1 MNPIADEGDEPVNL
15 ANKITI
21 ARMLLIPLFILFFA
35 EYPLWL
41 TENNRFFGFIQEDGR
56 YIALAVFILASATDK
71 LDGYIAR
78 KYNQITNLGKL
89 LDPLADK
96 LLISVALIMMVQ
108 SGMVATWIAVVIIAR
123 EFVITGLRM
132 VASEQGIALSADKL
146 GKLKMVLQVVAIAA
160 VLLDNYPFQ
169 FVTLI
174 QVDEWLM
181 LAAAGLTIYSGIHYL
196 LNNYRLIKLN

>member
-1 MNPIADEGDEPVNL
+1 MNL

-21 ARMLLIPLFILFFA
+21 ARIMLIPLFILFFA

-41 TENNRFFGFIQEDGR
+41 TENSRFFGFIHVYGT
-56 YIALAVFILASATDK
+56 YIALGVFILASATDK

-108 SGMVATWIAVVIIAR
+108 SGMVATWIAVAIIAR

-132 VASEQGIALSADKL
+132 VASEQGIALSADSL
-146 GKLKMVLQVVAIAA
+146 GKLKMVLQVIAIAA

-169 FVTLI
+169 LVTMI
-174 QVDEWLM
+174 QVDEFLM
-181 LAAAGLTIYSGIHYL
+181 LAAVALTIYSGVHYL
-196 LNNYRLIKLN
+196 LNNYKLIKLN

>member
-1 MNPIADEGDEPVNL
+1 MNL

-21 ARMLLIPLFILFFA
+21 ARIMLIPLFILFFA

-41 TENNRFFGFIQEDGR
+41 TENSRFFGFIHVYGT
-56 YIALAVFILASATDK
+56 YIALGVFILASATDK

-108 SGMVATWIAVVIIAR
+108 SGMVATWIAVAIIAR

-132 VASEQGIALSADKL
+132 VASEQGIALSADSL
-146 GKLKMVLQVVAIAA
+146 GKLKMVLQVIAISA

-169 FVTLI
+169 LVTMI
-174 QVDEWLM
+174 QVDEFLM
-181 LAAAGLTIYSGIHYL
+181 LAAVALTIYSGIHYL
-196 LNNYRLIKLN
+196 LNNYKLIKLS

>member
-1 MNPIADEGDEPVNL
+1 MNL
-15 ANKITI
+15 ANRITI

-41 TENNRFFGFIQEDGR
+41 TENSSFFGFIHVYGT
-56 YIALAVFILASATDK
+56 YVALGIFLLASATDK

-132 VASEQGIALSADKL
+132 VASEQGIALSADSL
-146 GKLKMVLQVVAIAA
+146 GKLKMVLQVIAIAA

-169 FVTLI
+169 LITMI
-174 QVDEWLM
+174 QVDQCLM
-181 LAAAGLTIYSGIHYL
+181 LAAVALTIYSGTHYL
-196 LNNYRLIKLN
+196 LNNYKLIKLN

>member
-1 MNPIADEGDEPVNL
+1 MNL

-41 TENNRFFGFIQEDGR
+41 TENSRFFGFIHVYGT
-56 YIALAVFILASATDK
+56 YIALGVFILASATDK

-108 SGMVATWIAVVIIAR
+108 SGMVATWIAVAIIAR

-132 VASEQGIALSADKL
+132 VASEQGIALSADSL
-146 GKLKMVLQVVAIAA
+146 GKWKMVLQVIAIAA

-169 FVTLI
+169 LVTMI
-174 QVDEWLM
+174 QVDEFLM
-181 LAAAGLTIYSGIHYL
+181 LAAVALTIYSGIHYL
-196 LNNYRLIKLN
+196 LNNYKLIKLN

>member
-1 MNPIADEGDEPVNL
+1 
-15 ANKITI
+15 
-21 ARMLLIPLFILFFA
+21 MLLIPLFILFFA

-41 TENNRFFGFIQEDGR
+41 TENSGFFGFIHVYGI
-56 YIALAVFILASATDK
+56 YIALGVFLLASATDK

-108 SGMVATWIAVVIIAR
+108 SGMVATWIAVAIIAR

-132 VASEQGIALSADKL
+132 VASEQGIALSADSL
-146 GKLKMVLQVVAIAA
+146 GKWKMVLQVIAIAA

-169 FVTLI
+169 LITMI
-174 QVDEWLM
+174 QVDEFLM
-181 LAAAGLTIYSGIHYL
+181 LAAVALTIYSGIHYL
-196 LNNYRLIKLN
+196 LNNFKLIKLN

>member
-1 MNPIADEGDEPVNL
+1 MNL

-21 ARMLLIPLFILFFA
+21 ARIMLIPLFILFFA

-41 TENNRFFGFIQEDGR
+41 TESRRFFGFIHLYGT
-56 YIALAVFILASATDK
+56 YIALGVFILASATDK

-108 SGMVATWIAVVIIAR
+108 SGMVATWIAVAIIAR

-132 VASEQGIALSADKL
+132 VASEQGIALSADSH
-146 GKLKMVLQVVAIAA
+146 GKLKMVLQVIAIAA

-169 FVTLI
+169 LVTMI
-174 QVDEWLM
+174 QVDEFLM
-181 LAAAGLTIYSGIHYL
+181 LAAVALTIYSGIHYL
-196 LNNYRLIKLN
+196 LNNYKLIKLS

>member
-1 MNPIADEGDEPVNL
+1 MNL

-21 ARMLLIPLFILFFA
+21 ARIMLIPLFILFFA

-41 TENNRFFGFIQEDGR
+41 TENSRFFGFIHVYGT
-56 YIALAVFILASATDK
+56 YIALGVFILASATDK

-108 SGMVATWIAVVIIAR
+108 SGMVATWIAVAIIAR

-132 VASEQGIALSADKL
+132 VASEQGIALSADSL
-146 GKLKMVLQVVAIAA
+146 GKLKMVLQVIAIAA

-169 FVTLI
+169 LVTMI
-174 QVDEWLM
+174 QVDEFLM
-181 LAAAGLTIYSGIHYL
+181 LAAVALTIYSGIHYL
-196 LNNYRLIKLN
+196 LNNYKLIKLN

>member
-1 MNPIADEGDEPVNL
+1 MNL

-21 ARMLLIPLFILFFA
+21 ARILLIPLFILFFA

-41 TENNRFFGFIQEDGR
+41 TEKHRFFGFIQENGR

>member
-1 MNPIADEGDEPVNL
+1 MNL

-21 ARMLLIPLFILFFA
+21 ARVMLIPLFILFFA

-41 TENNRFFGFIQEDGR
+41 TENSRFFGFIHVYGT
-56 YIALAVFILASATDK
+56 YIALGVFILASATDK

-108 SGMVATWIAVVIIAR
+108 SGMVATWIAVAIIAR

-132 VASEQGIALSADKL
+132 VASEQGIALSADSL
-146 GKLKMVLQVVAIAA
+146 GKLKMVLQVIAIAA

-169 FVTLI
+169 LVTMI
-174 QVDEWLM
+174 QVDEFLM
-181 LAAAGLTIYSGIHYL
+181 LAAVALTIYSGVHYL
-196 LNNYRLIKLN
+196 LNNYKLIKLN

>member
-1 MNPIADEGDEPVNL
+1 MNL

-21 ARMLLIPLFILFFA
+21 ARILLIPLFILSFA

-41 TENNRFFGFIQEDGR
+41 TENSSFFGFIHVYGT
-56 YIALAVFILASATDK
+56 YIALGVFILASATDK

-108 SGMVATWIAVVIIAR
+108 SGMVATWIAVAIIAR

-132 VASEQGIALSADKL
+132 VASEQGIALSADSL
-146 GKLKMVLQVVAIAA
+146 GKLKMVLQVIAIAA

-169 FVTLI
+169 LVTMI
-174 QVDEWLM
+174 QVDEFLM
-181 LAAAGLTIYSGIHYL
+181 LAAVALTIYSGIHYL
-196 LNNYRLIKLN
+196 LNNYKLIKLN

>member
-1 MNPIADEGDEPVNL
+1 MNL

-21 ARMLLIPLFILFFA
+21 ARIMLIPLFILFFA

-41 TENNRFFGFIQEDGR
+41 TENSRFFGFIHVYGT
-56 YIALAVFILASATDK
+56 YIALGVFILASATDK

-108 SGMVATWIAVVIIAR
+108 SGMVATWIAVAIIAR

-132 VASEQGIALSADKL
+132 VASEQGIALSADSL
-146 GKLKMVLQVVAIAA
+146 GKLKMVLQVIAIAA

-169 FVTLI
+169 LVTMI
-174 QVDEWLM
+174 QVDEILM
-181 LAAAGLTIYSGIHYL
+181 LAAVALTIYSGIHYL
-196 LNNYRLIKLN
+196 LNNYKLIKLS

>member
-1 MNPIADEGDEPVNL
+1 MNL
-15 ANKITI
+15 ANRITI

-41 TENNRFFGFIQEDGR
+41 TENSSFFGFIHVYGT
-56 YIALAVFILASATDK
+56 YIALGVFLLASATDK

-132 VASEQGIALSADKL
+132 VASEQGIALSADSL
-146 GKLKMVLQVVAIAA
+146 GKLKMVLQVIAIAA

-169 FVTLI
+169 LITMI
-174 QVDEWLM
+174 QVDQFLM
-181 LAAAGLTIYSGIHYL
+181 LAAAALTIYSGIHYL
-196 LNNYRLIKLN
+196 LNNYKLIKLN

>member
-1 MNPIADEGDEPVNL
+1 MNL
-15 ANKITI
+15 ANRITI

-41 TENNRFFGFIQEDGR
+41 TENSSFFGFIHVYGT
-56 YIALAVFILASATDK
+56 YVALGVFLLASATDK

>member
-1 MNPIADEGDEPVNL
+1 MNL

-21 ARMLLIPLFILFFA
+21 ARIMLIPLFILFFA

-41 TENNRFFGFIQEDGR
+41 TENSRFFGFIHVYGT
-56 YIALAVFILASATDK
+56 YIALGVFILASATDK

-108 SGMVATWIAVVIIAR
+108 SGMVATWIAVAIIAR

-132 VASEQGIALSADKL
+132 VASEQGIALSADSL
-146 GKLKMVLQVVAIAA
+146 GKLKMVLQVIAIAA

-169 FVTLI
+169 LVTMI
-174 QVDEWLM
+174 QVDEFLM
-181 LAAAGLTIYSGIHYL
+181 LAAVAMTIYSGIHYL
-196 LNNYRLIKLN
+196 LNNYKLIKLS

>member
-1 MNPIADEGDEPVNL
+1 MNL

-41 TENNRFFGFIQEDGR
+41 TENSGFFGFIHVYGI
-56 YIALAVFILASATDK
+56 YIALGVFLLASATDK

-108 SGMVATWIAVVIIAR
+108 SGMVATWIAVAIIAR

-132 VASEQGIALSADKL
+132 VASEQGIALSADSL
-146 GKLKMVLQVVAIAA
+146 GKWKMVLQVIAIAA

-169 FVTLI
+169 LITMI
-174 QVDEWLM
+174 QVDEFLM
-181 LAAAGLTIYSGIHYL
+181 LAAVALTIYSGIHYL
-196 LNNYRLIKLN
+196 LNNYKLIKLN

>member
-1 MNPIADEGDEPVNL
+1 MNL

>member
-1 MNPIADEGDEPVNL
+1 MNL

-174 QVDEWLM
+174 QVDECLM
-181 LAAAGLTIYSGIHYL
+181 LAAVGLTIYSGIHYL

>member
-1 MNPIADEGDEPVNL
+1 MNL

-21 ARMLLIPLFILFFA
+21 ARIMLIPLFILFA

-41 TENNRFFGFIQEDGR
+41 TENSRFFGFIHVYGT
-56 YIALAVFILASATDK
+56 YIALGVFILASATDK

-108 SGMVATWIAVVIIAR
+108 SGMVATWIAVAIIAR

-132 VASEQGIALSADKL
+132 VASEQGIALSADSL
-146 GKLKMVLQVVAIAA
+146 GKLKMVLQVIAIAA

-169 FVTLI
+169 LVTMI
-174 QVDEWLM
+174 QVDEILM
-181 LAAAGLTIYSGIHYL
+181 LAAVALTIYSGIHYL
-196 LNNYRLIKLN
+196 LNNYKLIKLS

>member
-1 MNPIADEGDEPVNL
+1 MNL

-21 ARMLLIPLFILFFA
+21 ARIMLIPLFILFFA

-41 TENNRFFGFIQEDGR
+41 TENSRFFGFIHVYGT
-56 YIALAVFILASATDK
+56 YIALGVFVLASATDK

-108 SGMVATWIAVVIIAR
+108 SGMVATWIAVAIIAR

-132 VASEQGIALSADKL
+132 VASEQGIALSADSL
-146 GKLKMVLQVVAIAA
+146 GKLKMVLQVIAIAA

-169 FVTLI
+169 LVTMI
-174 QVDEWLM
+174 QVDEFLM
-181 LAAAGLTIYSGIHYL
+181 LAAVALTIYSGIHYL
-196 LNNYRLIKLN
+196 LNNYKLIKLS

>member
-1 MNPIADEGDEPVNL
+1 MNL
-15 ANKITI
+15 ANRITI

-41 TENNRFFGFIQEDGR
+41 TENSNFFGFIHVYGT
-56 YIALAVFILASATDK
+56 YMALGVFLLASATDK

-132 VASEQGIALSADKL
+132 VASEQGIALSADSL
-146 GKLKMVLQVVAIAA
+146 GKLKMVLQVIAIAA

-169 FVTLI
+169 LITMI
-174 QVDEWLM
+174 QVDQFLM
-181 LAAAGLTIYSGIHYL
+181 LAAVALTIYSGIHYL
-196 LNNYRLIKLN
+196 LNNYKLIKLN

>member
-1 MNPIADEGDEPVNL
+1 MNL
-15 ANKITI
+15 ANRITI

-41 TENNRFFGFIQEDGR
+41 TENSSFFGFIHVYGT
-56 YIALAVFILASATDK
+56 YFALGVFLLASATDK

-108 SGMVATWIAVVIIAR
+108 SGMVATWIAVTIIAR

-132 VASEQGIALSADKL
+132 VASEQGIALSADSL
-146 GKLKMVLQVVAIAA
+146 GKLKMVLQVIAIAA

-169 FVTLI
+169 LITMI
-174 QVDEWLM
+174 QVDQCLM
-181 LAAAGLTIYSGIHYL
+181 LAAVALTIYSGIHYL
-196 LNNYRLIKLN
+196 LNNYKLIQLN

>member
-1 MNPIADEGDEPVNL
+1 MNL

-41 TENNRFFGFIQEDGR
+41 TENSGFFGFIQVYGI
-56 YIALAVFILASATDK
+56 YIALGIFLLASATDK

-108 SGMVATWIAVVIIAR
+108 SGMVATWIAVAIIAR

-132 VASEQGIALSADKL
+132 VASEQGIALSADSL
-146 GKLKMVLQVVAIAA
+146 GKWKMVLQVIAIAA

-169 FVTLI
+169 LITMI
-174 QVDEWLM
+174 QVDEFLM
-181 LAAAGLTIYSGIHYL
+181 LAAVALTIYSGIHYL
-196 LNNYRLIKLN
+196 LNNYKLIKLN

>member
-1 MNPIADEGDEPVNL
+1 MNL

-21 ARMLLIPLFILFFA
+21 ARIMLIPLFILFFA

-41 TENNRFFGFIQEDGR
+41 TENSRFFGFIHVYGT
-56 YIALAVFILASATDK
+56 YIALGVFILASATDK

-108 SGMVATWIAVVIIAR
+108 SGMVATWIAVAIIAR

-132 VASEQGIALSADKL
+132 VASEQGIALSADSL
-146 GKLKMVLQVVAIAA
+146 GKLKMVLQVIAIAA

-169 FVTLI
+169 LVTMI
-174 QVDEWLM
+174 QVDEFLM
-181 LAAAGLTIYSGIHYL
+181 LAAVALTIYSGIHYL
-196 LNNYRLIKLN
+196 LNNYKLIKLS